1 MSKLNSECDGVVK
14 DSMYKCITDYGYADH
29 VLPDELQAYMA
40 TGLGS
45 KMEEMEIPNIEEWEQ
60 KYREVFD
67 QYYNKSLYSDPK
79 KVDVSFDTIKKI

>member
-1 MSKLNSECDGVVK
+1 
-14 DSMYKCITDYGYADH
+14 
-29 VLPDELQAYMA
+29 MA